1 MPGSDAVTGKQGETE
16 RSFGFRARGVGRVL
30 RAVFIVLGRP
40 AVLQALAVS
49 VALGIPATI
58 VFSQNGL
65 RASFVIAAVHRSLL
79 ARGAL
84 WAAWLALSLP
94 ALRAVLVAPG
104 SHTLRALRLP
114 RAPLTLA
121 LFLLC
126 ALTQLP
132 WALLFAR
139 GEGALGAWAAV
150 TLAIALGA
158 SLVAARVRPRLR
170 WLTALGVALVLLD
183 PPSWLGAALGS
194 VWAPFAV
201 QAAFRCLPEQPRARF
216 RLMRPMPAI
225 FALYLTHLLRLA
237 RSARSRL
244 FVALA
249 SGTAG
254 GVGLCFSLGNDPTE
268 RPVQRALSALAL
280 PLTVAAAACV
290 APVLE
295 SEARLR
301 GLLRSLRVPQA
312 LVVLAFLGAIA
323 TPSSA
328 LTASTGIA
336 ARVTSGPGP
345 GELVAALLAWALLLS
360 VAVALWGRW
369 LEARARR
376 SAGVFAAGVTLI
388 AALAL
393 VSASSW

>member
-1 MPGSDAVTGKQGETE
+1 MTGKQGESE
-16 RSFGFRARGVGRVL
+16 RARGAAAPGMGRVL
-30 RAVFIVLGRP
+30 RAVFTVLGRP
-40 AVLQALAVS
+40 ALLQTLALS
-49 VALGIPATI
+49 IALGIPAAI

-65 RASFVIAAVHRSLL
+65 RASFVVAAVHRSFF
-79 ARGAL
+79 ARVAL

-94 ALRAVLVAPG
+94 ALRAVLDAPG
-104 SHTLRALRLP
+104 SKTLRALRLP
-114 RAPLTLA
+114 RVPLTLA

-126 ALTQLP
+126 ALSQLP

-139 GEGALGAWAAV
+139 GGGVLAAWAAV
-150 TLAIALGA
+150 TLAVAIGA
-158 SLVAARVRPRLR
+158 SLVAALIRPRLR
-170 WLTALGVALVLLD
+170 WLTALGVALVLID
-183 PPSWLGAALGS
+183 PPSWLCAALAS
-194 VWAPFAV
+194 VGALFAV
-201 QAAFRCLPEQPRARF
+201 QAAFRCVLEQPRARF
-216 RLMRPMPAI
+216 RLLRPMPAVLAVY
-225 FALYLTHLLRLA
+225 FTHLLRLL

-244 FVALA
+244 FVAIA

-254 GVGLCFSLGNDPTE
+254 GVGLCFSLSNDPTE

-290 APVLE
+290 APVIE
-295 SEARLR
+295 SEVRLR
-301 GLLRSLRVPQA
+301 ALLRSLRVPQA
-312 LVVLAFLGAIA
+312 LIVLAFLGAIA

-328 LTASTGIA
+328 LAASAGVA
-336 ARVTSGPGP
+336 ARVTSGSGP
-345 GELVAALLAWALLLS
+345 GELVAALVAWALLLS

-376 SAGVFAAGVTLI
+376 SAGTFAAGVTLI